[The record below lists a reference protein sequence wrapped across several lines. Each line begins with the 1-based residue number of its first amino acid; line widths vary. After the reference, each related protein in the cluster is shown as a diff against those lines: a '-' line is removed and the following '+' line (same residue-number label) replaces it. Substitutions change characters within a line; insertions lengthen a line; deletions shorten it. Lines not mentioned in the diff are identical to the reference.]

1 MRNLKRALSLALA
14 SVMLLGMMVVG
25 TGASYADVDS
35 ADNVEAI
42 EVIQAVGVM
51 SGDDKGNFNPDQK
64 VTRGEMA
71 VVMANL
77 LNLKVNDF
85 LNAKLPF
92 TDVPQWAVPYVAA
105 CYADGITAG
114 ISATEFGFNYEVT
127 TAQAALM
134 MMKALGYFQFM
145 PDFGNDWQLATIKQ
159 GSKIELFEGIDAGA
173 SAALTRNEVAQ
184 LALNTLESD
193 MVYYTGSQ
201 GTNINLPDG
210 TSVISGYTIQ
220 YWPEGDNTYSTY
232 DYTPGVGNTEGDGYK
247 QLVEKLY
254 GDDLK
259 KTGASDDFGRDAT
272 EWKYKTNS
280 IGKYSDKADM
290 VYANKVTRDTLY
302 NLVGK
307 DVVTALKD
315 STKTGATLTVISDGQ
330 SLIINSKS
338 SSDIDKFFAEK
349 DSTAIGATGTARTG
363 NGSKTEVFVDDD
375 TSAVTIVIINTY
387 LVKATDDYNAKKET
401 VTTTT
406 VGDVTAPVASTE
418 LTISSEDFNVTNVKE
433 DDYLLITCAGV
444 NATNKAIKSV
454 TPATVLTGTVNSY
467 STGNSVTIDG
477 TKYEYAFMADT
488 TGTHGKAVTYAIGE
502 AAKVVTDGTYILYV
516 DEATVASDKFVYV
529 SAIENDGKFGEND
542 YVAKAY
548 FLDGT
553 VKTISLKDKYAD
565 NSSITLPTDAT
576 PNTWFTYSVNN
587 DNVYTLGKLNAADGS
602 GDVENETQTVTTNA
616 GSTGTPVSLVENG
629 KVTVGIDVASG
640 TAVKANNSTIFVVVD
655 EDKNVTSYTGIANV
669 PTIKA
674 KGTAVTAN
682 YVLAN
687 NTAYAKYVFI
697 DASSAAID
705 GATSASGDFIYLL
718 KYDSTNMDSDK
729 NTYYTYKAIVNGEVT
744 TINLND
750 NFNATDSS
758 APNAKYTLY
767 TDVKYDENGYVDSMN
782 VVDASDD
789 YTNVNTTLTTTSVT
803 YEDGVLTLGT
813 HDFVVGKDC
822 KIYLIAAD
830 SNVKED
836 AGATYEV
843 STGLS
848 ANGLYNTLKGYNV
861 TGNFSAQVDDD
872 TNTLTTLYVYVS
884 ATAAV

>member
-1 MRNLKRALSLALA
+1 MRNLKRALSL
-14 SVMLLGMMVVG
+14 LLSSAMVIGMMVMG
-25 TGASYADVDS
+25 SSAASYTDVTS
-35 ADNVEAI
+35 KENVEAI
-42 EVIQAVGVM
+42 EVLKAVGVM
-51 SGDDKGNFNPDQK
+51 TGDENGNFNPNKQ
-64 VTRGEMA
+64 VTRNEMA

-77 LNLKVNDF
+77 LDLKVEDF
-85 LNAKLPF
+85 KGASLPF
-92 TDVPQWAVPYVAA
+92 TDVPEWAAKYVAA
-105 CYADGITAG
+105 CYADGIVAG
-114 ISATEFGFNYEVT
+114 TSATTYSGDSTVT
-127 TAQAALM
+127 ASQAALM
-134 MMKALGYFQFM
+134 MMKALGYFQFA
-145 PDFGNDWQLATIKQ
+145 PDFGDDWQLATVKQ
-159 GSKIELFEGIDAGA
+159 ASKIELFDGINAGA
-173 SAALTRNEVAQ
+173 TAALTRNEVAQ

-220 YWPEGDNTYSTY
+220 YWPEGSGTYATY
-232 DYTPGVGNTEGDGYK
+232 DYTTNTTEGNGYK

-259 KTGASDDFGRDAT
+259 KTSSSDDFGRAAT

-280 IGKYSDKADM
+280 VGKYSDKADM
-290 VYANKVTRDTLY
+290 VYTNKVTRADLY

-307 DVVTALKD
+307 SVYDDLKD
-315 STKTGATLTVISDGQ
+315 ATKTDAKLTVVYDGQ
-330 SLIINSKS
+330 SLITNSKS
-338 SSDIDKFFAEK
+338 STDIDKFFAEK
-349 DSTAIGATGTARTG
+349 DSTAIGATGVARTG
-363 NGSKTEVFVDDD
+363 NGSKTEVFIDDN
-375 TSAVTIVIINTY
+375 TSAVKIVIINTY

-406 VGDVTAPVASTE
+406 VGDVTAPVASSE

-433 DDYLLITCAGV
+433 DDYLLITCAGT
-444 NATNKAIKSV
+444 NAANKTIKSV

-467 STGNSVTIDG
+467 STGNNVTIDG
-477 TKYEYAFMADT
+477 TKYEYGFMADT
-488 TGTHGKAVTYAIGE
+488 TSTHGKAVTYAIGE

-587 DNVYTLGKLNAADGS
+587 DNVYTLGKL
-602 GDVENETQTVTTNA
+602 TA
-616 GSTGTPVSLVENG
+616 GSAENNTKSVATTTSGTLVENG
-629 KVTVGIDVASG
+629 KVAVGAGQTGAI
-640 TAVKANNSTIFVVVD
+640 KANNSTIFVVVD

-674 KGTAVTAN
+674 KGTAVTAT
-682 YVLAN
+682 YVVSS
-687 NTAYAKYVFI
+687 NTAFAKYVFI

-750 NFNATDSS
+750 NFNASK
-758 APNAKYTLY
+758 PVYKLY

-782 VVDASDD
+782 DVDASDD
-789 YTNVNTTLTTTSVT
+789 YSYVAWSGGSGIG
-803 YEDGVLTLGT
+803 YEDGVLTT
-813 HDFVVGKDC
+813 WNDNFVVGKDC

-843 STGLS
+843 TTGLS
-848 ANGLYNTLKGYNV
+848 ANSLYNTLKGYNL
-861 TGNFSAQVDDD
+861 TGGYFAQVDDD
-872 TNTLTTLYVYVS
+872 TNTLTTLYVYIS
-884 ATAAV
+884 ATTPVA

>member
-1 MRNLKRALSLALA
+1 MRNLKRALSL
-14 SVMLLGMMVVG
+14 LLSSAMVIGMMVMG
-25 TGASYADVDS
+25 SSAASYTDVTS
-35 ADNVEAI
+35 KENVEAI
-42 EVIQAVGVM
+42 EVLKAVGVM
-51 SGDDKGNFNPDQK
+51 TGDENGNFNPNKQ
-64 VTRGEMA
+64 VTRNEMA

-77 LNLKVNDF
+77 LDLKVEDF
-85 LNAKLPF
+85 KGASLPF
-92 TDVPQWAVPYVAA
+92 TDVPEWAAKYVAA
-105 CYADGITAG
+105 CYADGIVAG
-114 ISATEFGFNYEVT
+114 TSATTYSGDSTVT
-127 TAQAALM
+127 ASQAALM
-134 MMKALGYFQFM
+134 MMKALGYFQFA
-145 PDFGNDWQLATIKQ
+145 PDFGDDWQLATVKQ
-159 GSKIELFEGIDAGA
+159 ASKIELFDGINAGA
-173 SAALTRNEVAQ
+173 TAALTRNEVAQ

-220 YWPEGDNTYSTY
+220 YWPEGSGTYATY
-232 DYTPGVGNTEGDGYK
+232 DYTTNTTEGNGYK

-259 KTGASDDFGRDAT
+259 KTSSSDDFGRAAT

-280 IGKYSDKADM
+280 VGKYSDKADM
-290 VYANKVTRDTLY
+290 VYTNKVTRADLY

-307 DVVTALKD
+307 SVYDDLKD
-315 STKTGATLTVISDGQ
+315 ATKTDAKLTVVYDGQ
-330 SLIINSKS
+330 SLITNSKS
-338 SSDIDKFFAEK
+338 STDIDKFFAEK
-349 DSTAIGATGTARTG
+349 DSTAIGATGVARTG
-363 NGSKTEVFVDDD
+363 NGSKTEVFIDDN
-375 TSAVTIVIINTY
+375 TSAVKIVIINTY

-406 VGDVTAPVASTE
+406 VGDVTAPVASSE

-433 DDYLLITCAGV
+433 DDYLLITCAGT
-444 NATNKAIKSV
+444 NAANKTIKSV

-467 STGNSVTIDG
+467 STGNNVTIDG
-477 TKYEYAFMADT
+477 TKYEYGFMADT
-488 TGTHGKAVTYAIGE
+488 TSTHGKAVTYAIGE

-529 SAIENDGKFGEND
+529 SAIEDDGKFGEND
-542 YVAKAY
+542 FVAKAY

-565 NSSITLPTDAT
+565 NSTVSAAATL
-576 PNTWFTYSVNN
+576 NTWFTYSVNN

-602 GDVENETQTVTTNA
+602 GDVENETKTVTTNT
-616 GSTGTPVSLVENG
+616 GSTDTPVSLVENG
-629 KVTVGIDVASG
+629 KVTVGISAASG

-674 KGTAVTAN
+674 KGTAVTAR

-782 VVDASDD
+782 VVDNNDD
-789 YTNVNTTLTTTSVT
+789 YTNVNTALTAVAVT
-803 YEDGVLTLGT
+803 YEDGVLTLGTT

-872 TNTLTTLYVYVS
+872 TNTLTTLYVYIS
-884 ATAAV
+884 ATTPVA